1 MPRIITDDGVGLHYE
16 ESGRGKALIFV
27 HEFAGD
33 WRSWEPQMRHFARRY
48 RCICYSARGYAPS
61 DVPSDWR
68 CYSQARVSADIASVM
83 AGLAIREAHVVGLSM
98 GAFATL
104 HFGLRYGVSSKGPAG
119 SAHAANPANAAGSVN
134 ALGSAHAANSANAVG
149 SAHAVGSANAAN
161 SENAAES
168 SSSAV
173 TSEAPRALSLCLA
186 GVGSGAHPADYRA
199 FQASSRAYAQA
210 IRAQGMAHF
219 AATYGYGPVRV
230 QYARKD
236 PRGFAEALAQLAE
249 HSAEGSA
256 NTMRGYQGERPCLYE
271 LTDAIARISVPTLI
285 LSGDEDEPCLEAS
298 LMLKRTIPTAHLG
311 VLPGSGHAINLEEPA
326 LFNQLLENFLAQVDA
341 GADFSRD
348 PVARPLSIWGPD
360 GDPRSRFGSMLGNA

>member
-1 MPRIITDDGVGLHYE
+1 MPRITTDDGVGLHYE
-16 ESGRGKALIFV
+16 ESGCGKALIFV

-48 RCICYSARGYAPS
+48 RCVCYSARGYAPS
-61 DVPSDWR
+61 DVPNDWR
-68 CYSQARVSADIASVM
+68 SYSQARVSADIACVM
-83 AGLAIREAHVVGLSM
+83 DGLAIREAHVVGLSM

-104 HFGLRYGVSSKGPAG
+104 HFGLRYGVSSKGLAR
-119 SAHAANPANAAGSVN
+119 SATAADST
-134 ALGSAHAANSANAVG
+134 
-149 SAHAVGSANAAN
+149 
-161 SENAAES
+161 
-168 SSSAV
+168 SSAV
-173 TSEAPRALSLCLA
+173 TPAAPRALSLCLA

-199 FQASSRAYAQA
+199 FQASSRAFAQA

-219 AATYGYGPVRV
+219 ADTYGRGAVRV
-230 QYARKD
+230 QYERKD
-236 PRGFAEALAQLAE
+236 PRGFTEALAQLAE

-256 NTMRGYQGERPCLYE
+256 NTMRGYQSERPCLYE

-311 VLPGSGHAINLEEPA
+311 ILPGSGHAINLEEPA

-341 GADFSRD
+341 GADFSRH

-360 GDPRSRFGSMLGNA
+360 GDPRSRFGSMLDSA